1 MSNGKEAG
9 KLRSVLGAQNSPVWL
24 KHQHSG
30 LGWWAEAEMHRALGR
45 EGDLPWEALPW
56 AGLERASARGTGR
69 KKQMLA
75 QPGELGGRRQW
86 EGWRE
91 GVEKEEG
98 GSKGYWDFNL
108 QEDRK
113 NGWNQLFQTLQ
124 GLAMCSTIHSN
135 T

>member
-1 MSNGKEAG
+1 
-9 KLRSVLGAQNSPVWL
+9 
-24 KHQHSG
+24 
-30 LGWWAEAEMHRALGR
+30 
-45 EGDLPWEALPW
+45 
-56 AGLERASARGTGR
+56 
-69 KKQMLA
+69 MLA
-75 QPGELGGRRQW
+75 QPGELGRRRQW

-98 GSKGYWDFNL
+98 GIKSYWDFNL
-108 QEDRK
+108 QDRK